1 MIRLRA
7 AILTTLLILG
17 ATALRPEGAARIAFG
32 ALKTD
37 PTLPVEI
44 TSQQLEVNQAD
55 GTALFSGEVV
65 VGQGEMRLSAD
76 KVLVIYAEGGNGVE
90 RLVATG
96 DVVLV
101 NGPDAARSDRAEY
114 TIASGVIVM
123 TGNVLLTQGPNALTS
138 DRMTVNLTDGTANM
152 TGGVK
157 TIIRPEGD

>member
-7 AILTTLLILG
+7 AILTMLVILG
-17 ATALRPEGAARIAFG
+17 ATALRAEGTRVAFG
-32 ALKTD
+32 TLKAD

-44 TSQQLEVNQAD
+44 TSEQLDVNQAD
-55 GTALFSGEVV
+55 GTALFSGGVV

-76 KVLVIYAEGGNGVE
+76 KVLVIYVEEGNGIE

-114 TIASGVIVM
+114 TVASGVIVM

-138 DRMTVNLTDGTANM
+138 ERMTVNLTDGTANM

-157 TIIRPEGD
+157 TIIKPEGD